1 MATEDFS
8 RTATSARRGRALRLP
23 ARATTVDPDRT
34 LVIVALVTIGGYMTF
49 QRPFA
54 YLGVPGFPVY
64 IGELL
69 LLAFFVF
76 RPAVS
81 GHRLVGSL
89 VEPGPL
95 GALAWSVLLL
105 IVYGVTLSLR
115 GDLAGFPRRLLMQ
128 ELVFNLYPLYVF
140 LGLWLGERD
149 PRLLERFLV
158 VMSWVIG
165 IYGVMYILF
174 LNYTVVTIPGTSV
187 LLFRSP
193 LGQAA
198 ILLALVAFRIRGYRF
213 WIPFAMNLFV
223 LLGIQN
229 RAAYAGFAVGM
240 LVWALMAKQVGKLIG
255 VVAFGAVLLA
265 AGWVLDLRIEFARG
279 ASEYS
284 ARNIVAAVI
293 APFDEEAAAQ
303 YSSDARNFA
312 GTTEWRKDWWSGIWN
327 GVHSSPMRTAFGT
340 GYGFELTSDA
350 HLKSSDDELRTPHN
364 WFFYALGY
372 GGWLG
377 VALFVFLLSAL
388 GTLLWRAF
396 RTTGI
401 AFGLPFLA
409 LSVTIGAFSNYFETP
424 YAAIPVWLI
433 AGMAA
438 APALRR
444 VSQTGRWLPSTSV
457 PRIR

>member
-1 MATEDFS
+1 MRRTSRVATAD
-8 RTATSARRGRALRLP
+8 R
-23 ARATTVDPDRT
+23 DRT
-34 LVIVALVTIGGYMTF
+34 WVIVTMIVVGGYMTF

-54 YLGVPGFPVY
+54 YLGVPGAPVFV
-64 IGELL
+64 GELL

-81 GHRLVGSL
+81 GHRLVASL

-95 GALAWSVLLL
+95 GALAWSMVLM
-105 IVYGVTLSLR
+105 VAYGLALALR
-115 GDLAGFPRRLLMQ
+115 GELAGFPRTLLLQ
-128 ELVFNLYPLYVF
+128 ELVFNLYPLYVL

-149 PRLLERFLV
+149 PGLLQRFLM

-165 IYGVMYILF
+165 IYGVLYILF
-174 LNYTVVTIPGTSV
+174 LNNTVVTVPGTSV

-213 WIPFAMNLFV
+213 WVPFALNLFV

-229 RAAYAGFAVGM
+229 RAAYAGFALGM
-240 LVWALMAKQVGKLIG
+240 LLWALMAKRVGKLLG
-255 VVAFGAVLLA
+255 VMAFGAVLLG

-284 ARNIVAAVI
+284 ARNIVAAVV
-293 APFDEEAAAQ
+293 APFDEQAAAQ

-312 GTTEWRKDWWSGIWN
+312 GTTEWRKDWWTGIWN

-396 RTTGI
+396 RSTGI
-401 AFGLPFLA
+401 AFGLPFLV
-409 LSVTIGAFSNYFETP
+409 LSATVGAFSNYFETP
-424 YAAIPVWLI
+424 YAAIPVWVI

-438 APALRR
+438 APALRH
-444 VSQTGRWLPSTSV
+444 VSPTGRWLRSANGPAV
-457 PRIR
+457 R